1 MGTNYV
7 ERGYDSYERENK
19 LRDYSIAVGN
29 VQHVEDLRDRFDL
42 QKGSAHSNV
51 MHMLDALETGEE
63 FNTQA
68 NMNMVFDGALADF
81 LEFVNQTNK
90 DQYKYLED
98 EIDMLKRISSG
109 LAKLK
114 MDGILNE
121 LEKEGI
127 LERDEVDAMASH
139 HILDDAA
146 EDLTTATSKNI
157 LLARTNSDLKAAIHS
172 IRNTFDDNAY
182 RFNFE
187 GNPVI
192 EKLQDLGV
200 VESVRSRGIIREDEG
215 YNDGRSTDFRRS
227 TESNFNRRRPQRQG
241 DRVDFNRDYSRRN
254 DDVGYAGSRRTPQR
268 QYQPRQNYQDNRRYD
283 SRNVRSDYGG
293 RSGGIQLDLSGD
305 RGRQDTRRNQP
316 ARSSAG
322 GRTSRAPRKSRYN
335 SSYNEP
341 RNNYGRRDDG
351 RYSRRDTQYDRGY
364 DRGGYDR
371 NRRSFSLNDFGGSSR
386 QPRQSRETRFYP
398 DNDRSR
404 NRSPRPSTGTFSIL
418 GFDQDERGN
427 RSLHINVDDDF
438 VS

>member
-1 MGTNYV
+1 MATNYV

-42 QKGSAHSNV
+42 QKGSSHKNI
-51 MHMLDALETGEE
+51 MHMLDALDTAEE
-63 FNTQA
+63 FNTQT

-114 MDGILNE
+114 MEGILNA

-200 VESVRSRGIIREDEG
+200 VESVRSRGVIREDEG

-227 TESNFNRRRPQRQG
+227 TESNFNRGRT
-241 DRVDFNRDYSRRN
+241 DRGRDFNRNYSRR
-254 DDVGYAGSRRTPQR
+254 DEGGYSGGRTPQR
-268 QYQPRQNYQDNRRYD
+268 QYQPRQSYQDNRRYND
-283 SRNVRSDYGG
+283 RNVRSDYGG
-293 RSGGIQLDLSGD
+293 RSAGSGIQLNLSGD
-305 RGRQDTRRNQP
+305 RGRPGRNEQP
-316 ARSSAG
+316 VRSSAG
-322 GRTSRAPRKSRYN
+322 GRSSRAPRKSGFSSNYN
-335 SSYNEP
+335 TP
-341 RNNYGRRDDG
+341 RRDYSRRDEG
-351 RYSRRDTQYDRGY
+351 GYSRRDTQYDRGGY
-364 DRGGYDR
+364 DRGYDR
-371 NRRSFSLNDFGGSSR
+371 GHDRRRSFSLNDFGGGTR
-386 QPRQSRETRFYP
+386 QPRQSRDTRFYP
-398 DNDRSR
+398 DNSGGR